1 MWKDGNILLSESWS
15 YSKKKRGLTLKK
27 TLVVEKSGLMKVE
40 VECREKETGSLVGGF
55 DHGLVFQG
63 EDEMEERGS

>member
-1 MWKDGNILLSESWS
+1 M
-15 YSKKKRGLTLKK
+15 TLKK